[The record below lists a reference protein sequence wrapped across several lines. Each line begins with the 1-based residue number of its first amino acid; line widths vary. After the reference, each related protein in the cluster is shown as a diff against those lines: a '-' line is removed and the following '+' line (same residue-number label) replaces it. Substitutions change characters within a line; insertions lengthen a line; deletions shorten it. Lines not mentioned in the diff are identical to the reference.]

1 MNLYNTDPV
10 HKWVCVHAKMS
21 NTEQRPDPEMV
32 HLQIFL
38 RVLDVIVKPGRGK
51 SRMLGNV

>member
-38 RVLDVIVKPGRGK
+38 RVLDVIVKPGKGK